1 MLVIRQKRQVTE
13 KVRSF
18 RDRGEML
25 QRQLVENTVTH
36 RTRLHYFYTTTTD
49 SDKTSRGVYCTLI

>member
-1 MLVIRQKRQVTE
+1 MSVIRQKRQVTE

-36 RTRLHYFYTTTTD
+36 RTCRVL
-49 SDKTSRGVYCTLI
+49 VVLILCGFCVQYECNYKL